1 LLPFLPV
8 IAFENNQKPLSPPA
22 QVQWLEAG
30 GPIFST
36 AWKLSRNARSGILLL
51 MKTRSFPEHFRETAA
66 KFADRPAVVDPHQP
80 LSYAELD
87 ILSDRIASGLP
98 ARGIQPG
105 DHIGLYGLNSAA
117 FVALYLGIQKA
128 GAVVVPINLLYSPEE
143 VAFILNDSEAKALI
157 YFDHFSPVISN
168 VRENLPMVGNFIC
181 VEKELSV
188 LLNSEPRTLNSE
200 LDPEG
205 VAVIIYTSGTTGH
218 PKGAMLTHR
227 NLVSDALCATKALQ
241 IRGELHER
249 FFVVLPMFHAFAA
262 MAGMVIPLLNGCSIV
277 PAPKF
282 EPALTAD
289 LIEKTG
295 ATIFLGVPSM
305 YNLLLRLPEK
315 HTAQI
320 QKLRFCVSGGAAM
333 PQEIMKQFEDRYGV
347 LIYEGDGPT
356 ECSPVTC
363 VNPIGGLRKPQ
374 SVGPAIPGVEMKIMN
389 ETGTELPHGTVGEIC
404 VRGPNVMKGYWKQPE
419 ETAKSFFGEW
429 FRTGDLGTEDD
440 DHYFYI
446 VDRIKDMVIVNG
458 MNVYPRAVE
467 EVLYKHEAVREA
479 AVIGRPH
486 PLHGEVPIAY
496 ISLKPDFQGLEKCK
510 GGGSASFQCLEK
522 DIRRFCMTHLGR
534 HEIPRKIIF
543 MKELPKNAAGKIV
556 KRELRKAGEIE
567 RGINL

>member
-1 LLPFLPV
+1 
-8 IAFENNQKPLSPPA
+8 
-22 QVQWLEAG
+22 
-30 GPIFST
+30 
-36 AWKLSRNARSGILLL
+36 
-51 MKTRSFPEHFRETAA
+51 MKTGSFPGHFRAVAA
-66 KFADRPAVVDPHQP
+66 RYAARPAVVDLHQP

-87 ILSDRIASGLP
+87 NLSDRIASGLL

-105 DHIGLYGLNSAA
+105 DHIGLYGFNSSA
-117 FVALYLGIQKA
+117 FVAIYLGIQKA

-143 VAFILNDSEAKALI
+143 VAYILNDAEAKALI
-157 YFDHFSPVISN
+157 YFNHFSPLVEAI
-168 VRENLPMVGNFIC
+168 RENLPMIGAFIC
-181 VEKELSV
+181 VETELPG

-227 NLVSDALCATKALQ
+227 NLVSDALCATKALKL
-241 IRGELHER
+241 RGELNER
-249 FFVVLPMFHAFAA
+249 FLVVLPMFHAFAA
-262 MAGMVIPLLNGCSIV
+262 MAGIIIPLLNGCSLV
-277 PAPKF
+277 PVPKF

-305 YNLLLRLPEK
+305 YSLLLRLPER

-320 QKLRFCVSGGAAM
+320 QKLHFCVSGGAALPM
-333 PQEIMKQFEDRYGV
+333 EILNQFEKRFGV

-374 SVGPAIPGVEMKIMN
+374 SVGPAIPGVEMKIMD
-389 ETGTELPHGTVGEIC
+389 EHGAELPHGTIGEIC

-467 EVLYKHEAVREA
+467 EVLYRHEAVREA
-479 AVIGRPH
+479 AVVGQPH
-486 PLHGEVPIAY
+486 PLHGEIPVAY
-496 ISLKPDFQGLEKCK
+496 IALKDSVAVNER
-510 GGGSASFQCLEK
+510 
-522 DIRRFCMTHLGR
+522 DIRRFCMIHLGR
-534 HEIPRKIIF
+534 HEVPKKVIF
-543 MKELPKNAAGKIV
+543 LKELPKNAAGKIV
-556 KRELRKAGEIE
+556 KRELRKTGEIE
-567 RGINL
+567 RGIEIK

>member
-1 LLPFLPV
+1 
-8 IAFENNQKPLSPPA
+8 
-22 QVQWLEAG
+22 
-30 GPIFST
+30 
-36 AWKLSRNARSGILLL
+36 
-51 MKTRSFPEHFRETAA
+51 MKIRSFPEHFREVAA
-66 KFADRPAVVDPHQP
+66 QHPERPAVVDPHQP
-80 LSYAELD
+80 LSFAELD
-87 ILSDRIASGLP
+87 AFSDRIACGLI
-98 ARGIQPG
+98 ARGIQAG
-105 DHIGLYGLNSAA
+105 DHIGLYGINSSA

-128 GAVVVPINLLYSPEE
+128 GATVVPINLLYSPEE
-143 VAFILNDSEAKALI
+143 VAYILNDAEVKLLF
-157 YFDHFSPVISN
+157 YFSLFSPVVETI
-168 VRENLPMVGNFIC
+168 RENLPIIGNFIC
-181 VEKELSV
+181 VEKVLSGF
-188 LLNSEPRTLNSE
+188 LQSEIKNLQSE
-200 LDPEG
+200 IPGDS

-227 NLVSDALCATKALQ
+227 NIVSDALCATKALKPR
-241 IRGELHER
+241 IREER

-262 MAGMVIPLLNGCSIV
+262 MAGIIIPLLNGCSLV
-277 PAPKF
+277 PVPKF
-282 EPALTAD
+282 EPAMIAD

-305 YNLLLRLPEK
+305 YNLLLRLPER

-363 VNPIGGLRKPQ
+363 VNPIEGLRKPQ

-389 ETGTELPHGTVGEIC
+389 ENGNELPHGTVGEIC

-458 MNVYPRAVE
+458 MNVYPRVIE
-467 EVLYKHEAVREA
+467 EILYKHEAVREA
-479 AVIGRPH
+479 AIIGQPH
-486 PLHGEVPIAY
+486 KLHGEIPVAY
-496 ISLKPDFQGLEKCK
+496 IALKEGFEC
-510 GGGSASFQCLEK
+510 SER
-522 DIRRFCMTHLGR
+522 DIRRFCMLHLGR
-534 HEIPRKIIF
+534 HEIPRHVIF
-543 MKELPKNAAGKIV
+543 LKELPKNAAGKIV
-556 KRELRKAGEIE
+556 KRELRKTGEIE
-567 RGINL
+567 RGVNL